1 MVAVIH
7 SSSSLRNILNYN
19 EQKVKQG
26 LATCL
31 EAAEYPKDV
40 ADLNFYQ
47 KLSRLEKLTEL
58 NQQTR
63 VNSVHISLNFDPSE
77 QLSEEQL
84 KEIAAVYM
92 DKIGFIGQPYLLYQH
107 NDAGHPHIHLVTTN
121 IKPDG
126 RRIELHNLGKNQ
138 SEKARKEIE
147 VEFGL
152 VKAEESK
159 QRDAY
164 RLKPVDVRKV
174 VYGRVE
180 SKRAMGNVINTVLK
194 NYKYGSTAE
203 LNAVLGLYNITADRG
218 SEDSRIFRNQG
229 LVYRILDE
237 QGNKV
242 GVPVKA
248 SDFHFKPTL
257 KYLAEKFVV
266 NAIGKDQHKTRLKN
280 TIDMALLGRA
290 LSLNALII
298 ALQKEGVDIVLRQN
312 NEGVIYGV
320 TYVDHRS
327 RSVFNGSAL
336 GKTYSAKAILERCSG
351 IGADERKRKIG
362 EGEKIPLGGTGQDG
376 QYRRDGTV
384 KQPVDSRYIGGQVP
398 DIKGLTDAL
407 LQPEDQ
413 SERMD
418 WELKNTRKKKK
429 RRQRIEP

>member
-31 EAAEYPKDV
+31 EAAGYPKDA

-58 NQQTR
+58 NQQTK

-77 QLSEEQL
+77 QLSEQHL
-84 KEIAAVYM
+84 KELAAVYLA
-92 DKIGFIGQPYLLYQH
+92 KIGFAGQPYLLYRH
-107 NDAGHPHIHLVTTN
+107 DDAGHPHIHLVTTN

-126 RRIELHNLGKNQ
+126 KRIELHNLGRNQ

-147 VEFGL
+147 L
-152 VKAEESK
+152 TYDLIKAEESTL
-159 QRDAY
+159 REAY
-164 RLKPVDVRKV
+164 RLKPVDPSKV
-174 VYGRVE
+174 IYGRVE

-194 NYKYGSTAE
+194 KYKYGSLAE
-203 LNAVLGLYNITADRG
+203 LNAVLQLYNVTADRG
-218 SEDSRIFRNQG
+218 SEGSRIFRHQG
-229 LVYRILDE
+229 LVYRILDK

-257 KYLAEKFVV
+257 KFLTEKLGV
-266 NAIGKDQHKTRLKN
+266 NPSARDQHKVKLRN
-280 TIDMALLGRA
+280 TIDLAQLGRN
-290 LSLNALII
+290 LSLTDLTE
-298 ALQKEGVDIVLRQN
+298 ALQKEGVDTVLRQN
-312 NEGVIYGV
+312 FEGLVYGI

-327 RSVFNGSAL
+327 RCVFNGSAL
-336 GKTYSAKAILERCSG
+336 GKAYSAKAILERCAST
-351 IGADERKRKIG
+351 GADERKTKTGIG
-362 EGEKIPLGGTGQDG
+362 ENE
-376 QYRRDGTV
+376 RV
-384 KQPVDSRYIGGQVP
+384 VDSGAKAQIPGYEPENQPGNTLNASERLT
-398 DIKGLTDAL
+398 DFKGLPDAL
-407 LQPEDQ
+407 LQPGDQ

-418 WELKNTRKKKK
+418 WKLKRKRKKKK
-429 RRQRIEP
+429 RQRIEP